1 MAREQFFMKDGL
13 GSDAVK
19 RIATALSAADSG
31 FDTQAFRRSA
41 MRGLK
46 ALELK
51 ARVGHVI
58 GALRKH
64 LPQDTLQAL
73 DVLVRAG
80 ANWEPRPEGAG
91 DFFSFAAWPVID
103 FVGAHGLDHPE
114 ESLDALRKLTGLFS
128 AEFAIRPFLERH
140 ERLTLTRLRRWTKDP
155 DPNVR
160 RLVSEGTRPRLP
172 WGGRLKRFQS
182 DPTPVIRLLERLKD
196 DDALYVRRS
205 VANNVNDISKD
216 HPDRVVELV
225 SKWSRN
231 ASDER
236 LWIVRHATRT
246 LVKAGHPG
254 ALKVLGFDPK
264 AKVDVVGLSVT
275 PRTLKLGGALT
286 LNFELRSRARRA
298 QPLIVDYAV
307 HHVKKTGERTAK
319 VFKLKT
325 LKLAAK
331 AVVEVKKKHSIRKI
345 STRVYYPG
353 RHLVEILVN
362 GSSRGRAEF
371 DLKL

>member
-1 MAREQFFMKDGL
+1 MKDGL

-19 RIATALSAADSG
+19 RIATTLRAAEPD
-31 FDTQAFRRSA
+31 FDTVAFRRSA

-58 GALRKH
+58 GALRQH
-64 LPQDTLQAL
+64 LPQDFLQAL

-80 ANWEPRPEGAG
+80 ALWERRSETSGEFHG
-91 DFFSFAAWPVID
+91 FAAWPVID
-103 FVGAHGLDHPE
+103 FVGKHGLDHPK
-114 ESLDALRKLTGLFS
+114 ESLDALRELTGLFS

-140 ERLTLTRLRRWTKDP
+140 ERLTLARLRRWTKDP
-155 DPNVR
+155 DPDVR

-172 WGGRLKRFQS
+172 WGGRLKRFQV
-182 DPTPVIRLLERLKD
+182 DPTPVIDLLERLKD

-205 VANNVNDISKD
+205 VANNLNDISKD
-216 HPDRVVELV
+216 HPERVVDLV

-264 AKVDVVGLSVT
+264 AKVDVVDLSVT
-275 PRTLKLGGALT
+275 PQELKLGGALS
-286 LNFELRSRARRA
+286 LSFELRSRARTA

-307 HHVKKTGERTAK
+307 HHVKKSGERTAK

-325 LKLAAK
+325 LELAPK
-331 AVVEVKKKHSIRKI
+331 ARVPVKKKHSIRKI

-353 RHLVEILVN
+353 RHLVEVLVN
-362 GSSRGRAEF
+362 GTSRGTAEF